1 MSGLATTAR
10 EKEEIRN
17 TEISLFSMG
26 RPDVGASR
34 ATGDSSSFV
43 FMGIELCPGSSP
55 LRGTRG
61 TRKLLCKGLKGLA
74 IRRSKKMGSQYRVS
88 SLVTGLGARQPWTG
102 IMQ

>member
-1 MSGLATTAR
+1 MSGLATTAG

-17 TEISLFSMG
+17 IEISITSMG

-55 LRGTRG
+55 LRA
-61 TRKLLCKGLKGLA
+61 TRKLLCKGLRGLA
-74 IRRSKKMGSQYRVS
+74 IRRGKKWG
-88 SLVTGLGARQPWTG
+88 LKTG
-102 IMQ
+102 